1 MKVAKFFLTTLLMY
15 FVAYGRPS
23 SKEESAV
30 EALKAS
36 TKGDVEKLAKYFGI
50 EKRAKDDS
58 EKTAAKGKLSKV
70 AAGTRNKAEK
80 MGGLKELK
88 VLESSDEGE
97 MKIVKVQMTFG
108 NGENISE
115 NIKLEKIDSEWFIK
129 F

>member
-1 MKVAKFFLTTLLMY
+1 MKISKFFLTTLLMF
-15 FVAYGRPS
+15 FVACGGPS
-23 SKEESAV
+23 QPEEIAV
-30 EALKAS
+30 EALNAS

-80 MGGLKELK
+80 MGGLKEVK

>member
-1 MKVAKFFLTTLLMY
+1 MKISKFFLTTLLMF
-15 FVAYGRPS
+15 FVACRGPS
-23 SKEESAV
+23 SPEEIAV

-80 MGGLKELK
+80 MGGLKEVK

-115 NIKLEKIDSEWFIK
+115 NIKLEKIDGEWFIK